1 MCSVSG
7 LTAKTENPFAEK
19 VIADIQSADEEEEGA
34 IGLSLSADVDAEDLL
49 KSLGSI
55 MDDMEDVKE
64 LFEVRL
70 LTQNGETLWRDGSQ
84 IFMFVSLDPY
94 HYGCGIFIG
103 DREKI
108 YWR

>member
-84 IFMFVSLDPY
+84 IFMFVKPGSISLWVWY
-94 HYGCGIFIG
+94 F
-103 DREKI
+103 
-108 YWR
+108 YWG